1 MMGAH
6 CLYLKEPLSL
16 IHSIS
21 ILILFQFPPIYYG
34 DEAKIEKY
42 TSQHVAVLMLAAFGL
57 GFMFG
62 VAIYFIVFIMCCLE
76 PSSAFS
82 EIDSEAALSTAAAS
96 AAFEDTRKTCS
107 PTLSV
112 HYV

>member
-1 MMGAH
+1 M
-6 CLYLKEPLSL
+6 L
-16 IHSIS
+16 INTTIS
-21 ILILFQFPPIYYG
+21 ILFQFPPIYYG

-76 PSSAFS
+76 PSVPAFS
-82 EIDSEAALSTAAAS
+82 EIDSEAAHSTAAAS

>member
-1 MMGAH
+1 MEDVWDADWTAAVASRGSGIDNH
-6 CLYLKEPLSL
+6 HDIE
-16 IHSIS
+16 
-21 ILILFQFPPIYYG
+21 FPPIYYG
-34 DEAKIEKY
+34 EEGNVEKY
-42 TSQHVAVLMLAAFGL
+42 SGQHVAVLMAAAFGL

-76 PSSAFS
+76 P
-82 EIDSEAALSTAAAS
+82 AS
-96 AAFEDTRKTCS
+96 AYSDDSSEHPFEDRKQRGASS

>member
-1 MMGAH
+1 M
-6 CLYLKEPLSL
+6 LTYKYSIKTFFKNYSL
-16 IHSIS
+16 FSS
-21 ILILFQFPPIYYG
+21 FQFPPIYYG
-34 DEAKIEKY
+34 EEGNVEKY
-42 TSQHVAVLMLAAFGL
+42 SGQHVAVLMAAAFGL

-76 PSSAFS
+76 P
-82 EIDSEAALSTAAAS
+82 AS
-96 AAFEDTRKTCS
+96 AYSDDSSEHPFEDRKQRGASS